1 MVGEAPGPGLT
12 TGRVQG
18 AALGGRH
25 PEVGG
30 ARVKDDFEGLRRGA
44 DADLTVVL
52 GLQGEGERWPEGLGG
67 PWGLPD
73 MLFGTWG
80 EMRQT
85 MQPLCA
91 SIFSRDGVGGL
102 AVSHDLPGSGRLSK
116 TGGQIKHTAGEAG
129 RCPTPHGNP
138 DASLSP
144 CHPNTCT
151 WGPRAW
157 IPEFQT

>member
-1 MVGEAPGPGLT
+1 MSEQWETFSFLLSGQGAQRQAGGAELARGPAGVAGEAPGPGLT

-30 ARVKDDFEGLRRGA
+30 ARVKDDSEGLRRGA
-44 DADLTVVL
+44 DADLTVIL

-73 MLFGTWG
+73 TLFGTRG

-85 MQPLCA
+85 M
-91 SIFSRDGVGGL
+91 
-102 AVSHDLPGSGRLSK
+102 
-116 TGGQIKHTAGEAG
+116 
-129 RCPTPHGNP
+129 
-138 DASLSP
+138 
-144 CHPNTCT
+144 
-151 WGPRAW
+151 
-157 IPEFQT
+157 